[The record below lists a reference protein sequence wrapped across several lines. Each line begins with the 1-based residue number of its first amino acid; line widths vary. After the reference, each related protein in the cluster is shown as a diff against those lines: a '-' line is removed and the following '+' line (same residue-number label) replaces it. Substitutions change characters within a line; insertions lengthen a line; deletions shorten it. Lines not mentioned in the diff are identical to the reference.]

1 MSPLETI
8 AEPRT
13 AELLKHYPA
22 QECELMLQAGY
33 EVRECFRVLDKVGL
47 NVVGEILKDQG
58 TFYELQHYP
67 KGDVYDMETHAQYY
81 YHAHRPESGEHGH
94 FHTFLRAKGM
104 PRDIRP
110 APYEGDSP
118 RPLGK
123 DALAHIIAISMNAAG
138 YPTHLFTT
146 NRWVTAETWYRAED
160 VIRMI
165 DHFLIDHAWPSW
177 ATNRWITAMLTLFK
191 PQIAH
196 LLRQRDRTVAA
207 WQKAHPG
214 RDVFEDRELDIT
226 SIMPISVEEQIEAL
240 EARLRSGDG

>member
-1 MSPLETI
+1 MNQLDTV
-8 AEPRT
+8 AEPGIAR
-13 AELLKHYPA
+13 LLDDFAP
-22 QECELMLQAGY
+22 EEWEVMLRAGY
-33 EVRECFRVLDKVGL
+33 EVRECFRVLDKVGR
-47 NVVGEILKDQG
+47 NVVGEILEGQG

-94 FHTFLRAKGM
+94 FHTFLRARGM

-110 APYEGDSP
+110 APYEGNAP

-123 DALAHIIAISMNAAG
+123 DAVSHIVAISMDARG
-138 YPTHLFTT
+138 RPTHLFTT

-165 DHFLIDHAWPSW
+165 DHFIVDHAWPSW

-191 PQIAH
+191 PQIAD
-196 LLRQRDRTVAA
+196 LLRERDRVVAA
-207 WQKAHPG
+207 WQAAHPD
-214 RDVFEDRELDIT
+214 RDVFEDRELDVT
-226 SIMPISVEEQIEAL
+226 SIVPISVEEQIAAL
-240 EARLRSGDG
+240 EARLRPGDG